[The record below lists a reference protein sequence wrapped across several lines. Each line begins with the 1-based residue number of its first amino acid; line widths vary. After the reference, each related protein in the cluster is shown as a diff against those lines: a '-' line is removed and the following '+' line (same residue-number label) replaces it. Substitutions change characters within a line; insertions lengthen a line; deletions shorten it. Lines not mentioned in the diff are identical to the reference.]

1 MTERVKHILSKAVAK
16 WGVDAQTNLAIEE
29 MGELIVAINHY
40 RRFRVEIDAVQEEI
54 ADVLIAM
61 HQMTMMYGANGVE
74 DIFNQKIERL
84 ERRLEN
90 ENK

>member
-1 MTERVKHILSKAVAK
+1 MNERVKHILSKAVSA
-16 WGVDAQTNLAIEE
+16 WGIVAQTDLAIEE

-40 RRFRVEIDAVQEEI
+40 RRGRVGIDAVQEEI

-61 HQMTMMYGANGVE
+61 HQMTMMYGANGVK

-84 ERRLEN
+84 ERRLNHE
-90 ENK
+90 

>member
-1 MTERVKHILSKAVAK
+1 MTEREKHILSKAVSA
-16 WGVDAQTNLAIEE
+16 WGIVAQTDLAIEE

-40 RRFRVEIDAVQEEI
+40 RRGRVGIEAVQEEI
-54 ADVLIAM
+54 ADVIIAM
-61 HQMTMMYGANGVE
+61 NQMKMMYGASGVE
-74 DIFNQKIERL
+74 AIFNQKIERL

>member
-1 MTERVKHILSKAVAK
+1 MNERVKHILSKAVSA
-16 WGVDAQTNLAIEE
+16 WGIVAQTDLAIEE

-40 RRFRVEIDAVQEEI
+40 RRGRVGIDAVQEEI